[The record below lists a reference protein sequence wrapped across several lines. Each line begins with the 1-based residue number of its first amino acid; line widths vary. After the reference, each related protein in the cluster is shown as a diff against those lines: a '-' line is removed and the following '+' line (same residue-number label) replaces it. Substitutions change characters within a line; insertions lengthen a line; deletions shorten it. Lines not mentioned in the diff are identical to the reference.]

1 MGPHGHEG
9 MMQGGQSMWMAPI
22 MGGIFAVMLFLAAF
36 TAWQLWR
43 RREQLGAMVRSQL
56 GGARQTPEFKAREI
70 LAERF
75 ARGER
80 RLGRDNQG
88 SAVVGNPGRGRD
100 LHRGVRRTGMSG
112 HHQLR
117 ARELGHQ
124 LLAETQRETSGLRDR
139 RVRRR
144 RGGQEFGVSL
154 SHTGDAEKGQ
164 GSRKE
169 DATHG
174 LLQEVRVLSTRL
186 DRAPLT
192 VEREG

>member
-75 ARGER
+75 ARGEISSEEFMER
-80 RLGRDNQG
+80 SSMLNWT
-88 SAVVGNPGRGRD
+88 PG
-100 LHRGVRRTGMSG
+100 
-112 HHQLR
+112 
-117 ARELGHQ
+117 
-124 LLAETQRETSGLRDR
+124 
-139 RVRRR
+139 
-144 RGGQEFGVSL
+144 
-154 SHTGDAEKGQ
+154 
-164 GSRKE
+164 
-169 DATHG
+169 
-174 LLQEVRVLSTRL
+174 
-186 DRAPLT
+186 
-192 VEREG
+192 VEPKPASKR